1 MVKVTNSQQQTQG
14 MTLVNWALLL
24 VLSLLWGGSFF
35 FNGVAVK
42 EVPVLTIVFF
52 RVGIAAL
59 ALLVFLKIK
68 GISFSFEKK
77 VILAFLM
84 MGFLN
89 NFIPF
94 SLIVT
99 GQNYVGSGLASILNA
114 TTPLFAAVVAHVATQ
129 ETHERLT
136 LRRITGILFGIIG
149 VAIMMAPDI
158 QTAGFGSDMV
168 LGQIAILGAALSY
181 GIAAVYGRRFG
192 QMGISPV
199 VSATGQVSGTTLIM
213 LPMVLFIDKP
223 WTFYSAVSVE
233 TMLAII
239 ALALFSTA
247 VAYILYF
254 QLIKSAGATNAS
266 LVTLVIP
273 ASAILLG
280 SSFLGEEIT
289 MEALIGMT
297 AIGLGL
303 LIIDGRVFPILKR
316 GIQSRLPS

>member
-1 MVKVTNSQQQTQG
+1 MAEITSSQDQTPG
-14 MTLVNWALLL
+14 MTLINWILLL
-24 VLSLLWGGSFF
+24 ILSLLWGGSFF

-59 ALLVFLKIK
+59 ALLIFLKIK
-68 GISFSFEKK
+68 GVSFPLEKK
-77 VILAFLM
+77 ILLAFLM

-94 SLIVT
+94 SLIVA
-99 GQNYVGSGLASILNA
+99 GQNYIGSGLASILNA
-114 TTPLFAAVVAHVATQ
+114 TTPLFAAVVAHVATK

-136 LRRITGILFGIIG
+136 VRRISGILFGILG

-158 QTAGFGSDMV
+158 QSAGFGSDMV

-192 QMGISPV
+192 RMGISPV

-213 LPMVLFIDKP
+213 LPMVLLIDKP
-223 WTFYSAVSVE
+223 WSFYSVVSLE
-233 TMLAII
+233 TVAAII

-266 LVTLVIP
+266 LVTLIIP

-280 SSFLGEEIT
+280 SSFLGEKIT
-289 MEALIGMT
+289 LEALIGMA

-303 LIIDGRVFPILKR
+303 LIIDGRIFMIFKGKTV
-316 GIQSRLPS
+316 ST